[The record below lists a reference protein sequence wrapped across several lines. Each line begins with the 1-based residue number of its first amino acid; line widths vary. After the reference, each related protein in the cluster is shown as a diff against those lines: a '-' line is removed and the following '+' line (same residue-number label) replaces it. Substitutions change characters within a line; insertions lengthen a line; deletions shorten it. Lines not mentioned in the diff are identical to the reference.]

1 MTIAYIC
8 AKLPFRYLHPNFL
21 FGLDGERW
29 TKLSTDDGPSLTIR
43 YQVHKETEVGI
54 SPVSFSFFHCLRSSG
69 TSTSDAEE
77 FLLSARL
84 IIVNVIVRLRFTI
97 R

>member
-77 FLLSARL
+77 FLLSAR
-84 IIVNVIVRLRFTI
+84 NSVIAMLRLRQVL
-97 R
+97 